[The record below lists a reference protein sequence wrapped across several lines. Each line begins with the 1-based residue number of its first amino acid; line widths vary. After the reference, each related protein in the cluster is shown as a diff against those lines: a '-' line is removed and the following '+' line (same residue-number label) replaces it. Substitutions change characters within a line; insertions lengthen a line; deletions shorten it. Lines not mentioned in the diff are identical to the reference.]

1 MDRLR
6 VLYRADTRPWVVA
19 FSGGKDSTVVLQLVF
34 RLLQELGREATKP
47 VIVLSSDTQVEA
59 PNVAAFVQETL
70 GRIQDQAMA
79 QGLPLVTQLVRPN
92 PDESYWGKLLG
103 KGYPPPTRWFR
114 WCTSNMKIKPSRRA
128 VEEVTRTHGSVIL
141 LLGTR
146 IDESSLRGRTMQ
158 ARALNSKGLNPHHEI
173 PNALVATPIADW
185 STDDVWEYLGTGSCP
200 WGGDHAFLFSLYR
213 QANGGE
219 CPVVFDLNTPSCGG
233 SRFGCWTCTVV
244 KEDKSMQGF
253 IRSGEDHLQP
263 LADFR
268 DHLMV
273 LREQPELRSDVKR
286 NGLTGPGPFLP
297 STRQKILDELLA
309 LERQVGFPLISDD
322 ELRYIQS
329 EWSGEF
335 DFQGRLALDLA
346 ARYGR
351 VIVAGTR
358 NLAPSQCEDELLE
371 QAALEAEVPVEL
383 LRRLIELRQ
392 QDFASLDKWGAKKE
406 FEYAIGELV
415 RKAAI
420 QGEEAVR
427 T

>member
-185 STDDVWEYLGTGSCP
+185 TTDEVWEYLGAGS
-200 WGGDHAFLFSLYR
+200 WGGDPLLSGDECGICSPSGAVSSASEAGWHWTSRLCRGARSWSNQKWCYR
-213 QANGGE
+213 SAKM
-219 CPVVFDLNTPSCGG
+219 T
-233 SRFGCWTCTVV
+233 CWSKPLRMRTFTRTCCV
-244 KEDKSMQGF
+244 D
-253 IRSGEDHLQP
+253 
-263 LADFR
+263 
-268 DHLMV
+268 
-273 LREQPELRSDVKR
+273 
-286 NGLTGPGPFLP
+286 
-297 STRQKILDELLA
+297 
-309 LERQVGFPLISDD
+309 
-322 ELRYIQS
+322 
-329 EWSGEF
+329 
-335 DFQGRLALDLA
+335 
-346 ARYGR
+346 
-351 VIVAGTR
+351 
-358 NLAPSQCEDELLE
+358 
-371 QAALEAEVPVEL
+371 
-383 LRRLIELRQ
+383 
-392 QDFASLDKWGAKKE
+392 
-406 FEYAIGELV
+406 
-415 RKAAI
+415 
-420 QGEEAVR
+420 
-427 T
+427 